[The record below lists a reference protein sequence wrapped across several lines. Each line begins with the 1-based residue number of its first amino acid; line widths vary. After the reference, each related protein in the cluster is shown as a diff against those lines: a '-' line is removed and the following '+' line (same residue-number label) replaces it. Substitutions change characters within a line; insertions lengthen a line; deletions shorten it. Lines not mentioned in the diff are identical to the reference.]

1 MALQEMVWT
10 KEACKA
16 DTILFGKYRLERVI
30 GTGRTGT
37 VWLAV
42 HLGLEEYRAIK
53 QIPRDAVDYEAFRR
67 EALILKSLRH
77 PAVPVI
83 YDLEEDKDSLYLIEE
98 YLQGNS
104 LYALVKEKGV
114 LPEAEAIQYG
124 IQLCQLVAFLHS
136 AGDYPILYLDLQP
149 NNLLVCAGVVK
160 IVDFG
165 QAVEGNSDTAGL
177 PRYGTEGFAA
187 PEQYTTDV
195 SLDAR
200 SDIFAIGAVLS
211 FMVRGEPKRG
221 KSGLSGEVSKELSEI
236 IDRCMETDRQ
246 KRFQTA
252 AEAGRQLAGLSGSRA
267 SIRPRSA
274 AAPSLVIA
282 AAGSGMGA
290 GTTHLAL
297 GLCAFLTAAG
307 IEAVYEER
315 GPSGH
320 MRCLAEGLGLKPD
333 AFGIYHGAGCRFKPW
348 YGEAVRLEPFKAQ
361 VAVRDYGTD
370 WEGAAGELRAFLGP
384 EQGRRG
390 RDRKEGEG
398 QAGAALLLA
407 VGASP
412 WQRRDWERMAGALGL
427 WERDGSLA
435 RGALVLSQEKTAKD
449 WLWGRA
455 GRLKG
460 EMIPF
465 LRPAFEDPFKPGPE
479 AMRFYEELWAA
490 LSGEAG
496 LKLARERRGERW
508 RLRKGLWG
516 LWHLLGKGGAE

>member
-1 MALQEMVWT
+1 MVWT

-83 YDLEEDKDSLYLIEE
+83 YDLEEDNDSLYLIEE

-104 LYALVKEKGV
+104 LYALVKERGV
-114 LPEAEAIQYG
+114 LPEAEAIHYG
-124 IQLCQLVAFLHS
+124 IQISRLVAFLHS
-136 AGDYPILYLDLQP
+136 AGDDPILYLDLQP
-149 NNLLVCAGVVK
+149 NNLLVCSGVVK

-165 QAVEGNSDTAGL
+165 QAVEQSSETAGL

-187 PEQYTTDV
+187 PEQYTSDV

-211 FMVRGEPKRG
+211 FMVYGDPRGG
-221 KSGLSGEVSKELSEI
+221 TGGTCGEVSRELSEI
-236 IDRCMETDRQ
+236 IRRCMEADRG

-252 AEAGRQLAGLSGSRA
+252 AQAQYQLAALSEARA
-267 SIRPRSA
+267 GILPREA

-282 AAGSGMGA
+282 AAASSKGA
-290 GTTHLAL
+290 GATHLAL

-315 GPSGH
+315 CPSGH
-320 MRCLAEGLGLKPD
+320 MRCLAEGLDLKPD
-333 AFGIYHGAGCRFKPW
+333 AFGVYHGAGCRFKPW
-348 YGEAVRLEPFKAQ
+348 YGEAVRLKPFKAQ

-370 WEGAAGELRAFLGP
+370 WEGAAGELQAFSGLESGRK
-384 EQGRRG
+384 GRRE
-390 RDRKEGEG
+390 KEAEA

-407 VGASP
+407 VGGSP
-412 WQRRDWERMAGALGL
+412 WQKRDWEKMAGALGL
-427 WERDGSLA
+427 WERDGSHA
-435 RGALVLSQEKTAKD
+435 RGALVLSQEKYAKD

-455 GRLKG
+455 GRLKRD
-460 EMIPF
+460 MIPF
-465 LRPAFEDPFKPGPE
+465 LRPYFDDPFKPGAK
-479 AMRFYEELWAA
+479 AMEFYRELWAA
-490 LSGEAG
+490 LSGEEG
-496 LKLARERRGERW
+496 LTLARERRGERW

-516 LWHLLGKGGAE
+516 LWHPLAKRDAE